1 MTRRRGSSMTIVTY
15 RITGDGRRIDLAPRE
30 VVSAEWPSHDPLSW
44 PPCRCPLH
52 RDADDRRTPA

>member
-1 MTRRRGSSMTIVTY
+1 MTIVTY